1 MKSIIATAAIL
12 LIAGSAAAT
21 DVSSSAE
28 PDTGIPIEKII
39 TSVAHQTHRKFV
51 IDPRVQAR
59 VHLIGEDPTQV
70 TYNELLTILELH
82 GYVTFESSGY
92 VMVLPDANARQVPQ
106 QMLAKGQTYP
116 DAQVVNYTIPVANGP
131 AGFLVP
137 ILRPLLPQYAQLA
150 AAYCS
155 NTLLITDRYANV
167 KRIEA
172 IVKALDIGAPYKP
185 EKCEMANPGE
195 HHDQPVK
202 RNDS

>member
-1 MKSIIATAAIL
+1 MKIVAIL
-12 LIAGSAAAT
+12 LPLMCVSSVAAA
-21 DVSSSAE
+21 DVSSSSE

-39 TSVAHQTHRKFV
+39 TSVANQTHRKFV

-59 VHLIGEDPTQV
+59 VHLVGEDPTQV

-116 DAQVVNYTIPVANGP
+116 DAQVVNYTIPVVNGP

-150 AAYCS
+150 AAGCS

-172 IVKALDIGAPYKP
+172 IVKALDVGTPYKP

-195 HHDQPVK
+195 HRDQPAK
-202 RNDS
+202 RSDS

>member
-1 MKSIIATAAIL
+1 MKSMITTVAAL
-12 LIAGSAAAT
+12 LMAGSAAA
-21 DVSSSAE
+21 DVSSSSDL
-28 PDTGIPIEKII
+28 DTGIPIEKLI

-59 VHLIGEDPTQV
+59 VHLVGEDPAQV
-70 TYNELLTILELH
+70 SYNELLTILELH

-92 VMVLPDANARQVPQ
+92 VLVIPDANARQVPQ
-106 QMLAKGQTYP
+106 PTLAKGQTFP
-116 DAQVVNYTIPVANGP
+116 DAQVVNDTIPIVNGP

-155 NTLLITDRYANV
+155 NSLLITDRYANV
-167 KRIEA
+167 KRIES
-172 IVKALDIGAPYKP
+172 IVKALDVGTPYKP

-195 HHDQPVK
+195 HRDQQPK
-202 RNDS
+202 RNDP

>member
-1 MKSIIATAAIL
+1 MKSILATLAAL
-12 LIAGSAAAT
+12 V
-21 DVSSSAE
+21 VSSSAAAAE
-28 PDTGIPIEKII
+28 DSDTGVPIEKII
-39 TSVAHQTHRKFV
+39 ATVAHQTHRKFV
-51 IDPRVQAR
+51 VDPRVQAH
-59 VHLIGEDPTQV
+59 VHLVGEDPAQV
-70 TYNELLTILELH
+70 SYNELLTILELH

-92 VMVLPDANARQVPQ
+92 VLVLPDANARQVPQ
-106 QMLAKGQTYP
+106 PTLTKGQTFP
-116 DAQVVNYTIPVANGP
+116 DAQIVNYTISIQNGP

-155 NTLLITDRYANV
+155 NSLLITDRYANV

-172 IVKALDIGAPYKP
+172 IVKALDVGTPYKP

-195 HHDQPVK
+195 HREQPAK

>member
-1 MKSIIATAAIL
+1 MKIL
-12 LIAGSAAAT
+12 VTFLLLLWTSTAAAT
-21 DVSSSAE
+21 DE

-39 TSVAHQTHRKFV
+39 ASVAHQAHRKFV

-59 VHLIGEDPTQV
+59 VHLVGEDPAQV

-82 GYVTFESSGY
+82 GYITFESSGY
-92 VMVLPDANARQVPQ
+92 VLVMPDANARQVPQ
-106 QMLAKGQTYP
+106 PMLTKGQTFP
-116 DAQVVNYTIPVANGP
+116 DARVVNYTIPIVNGP

-172 IVKALDIGAPYKP
+172 IVKALDVGTPYKP
-185 EKCEMANPGE
+185 EKCEMARPGE
-195 HHDQPVK
+195 HQE
-202 RNDS
+202 

>member
-1 MKSIIATAAIL
+1 MKSIITTAAAL
-12 LIAGSAAAT
+12 LIAGGAGAT

-28 PDTGIPIEKII
+28 ADTGVPIEKII

-59 VHLIGEDPTQV
+59 VHLVGEDTAQV
-70 TYNELLTILELH
+70 SYNELLTILQLH
-82 GYVTFESSGY
+82 GYVTFENSGY
-92 VMVLPDANARQVPQ
+92 VIVMPDANARQVPQ
-106 QMLAKGQTYP
+106 PMLTKGQTFP
-116 DAQVVNYTIPVANGP
+116 DAQVVNYTIPIVNGP

-155 NTLLITDRYANV
+155 NSLLITDRYANV

-172 IVKALDIGAPYKP
+172 IVKALDVGTPYKP
-185 EKCEMANPGE
+185 EKCEMANAGE
-195 HHDQPVK
+195 HH
-202 RNDS
+202 